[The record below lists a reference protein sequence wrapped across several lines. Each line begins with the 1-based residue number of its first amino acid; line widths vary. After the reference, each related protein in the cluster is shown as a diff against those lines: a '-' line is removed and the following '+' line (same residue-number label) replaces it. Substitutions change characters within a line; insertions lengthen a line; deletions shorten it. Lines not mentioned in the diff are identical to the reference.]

1 MKKILTTLATG
12 ILSCLAI
19 AGQTEDSKTIKRIDA
34 TPADY
39 ITLLNNNGY
48 EAFAFDISSLSD
60 AQYYI
65 TFKVKEYKNGEE
77 TNDDVF
83 GGYHT
88 FRNMALVSSF
98 TEEDQKR
105 IKPEE
110 MADPERGI
118 YCMGKKIMIGF
129 TPAVND
135 SIRPVMLEVDEM
147 GSTGVSL
154 KMEPLYRDNDS
165 VNGEKFYWYLPKAF
179 KPSELTV
186 GKFIPLVLYGSGWYD
201 ARYGIHRFCGE
212 NEIEPD
218 LSSRILKEIPT
229 YYIIGIELTLEKELQ

>member
-1 MKKILTTLATG
+1 MKKILTALATG
-12 ILSCLAI
+12 MLGCMTMM
-19 AGQTEDSKTIKRIDA
+19 GQTDDTKTIKRIEA

-48 EAFAFDISSLSD
+48 EAFAFDISALSD

-65 TFKVKEYKNGEE
+65 TFKVKEYRNGEE
-77 TNDDVF
+77 TNDDVS
-83 GGYHT
+83 GGFYSFT
-88 FRNMALVSSF
+88 NMTLVSEF
-98 TEEDQKR
+98 PEESQSE

-118 YCMGKKIMIGF
+118 YSMSNKIMIGF
-129 TPAVND
+129 IPAVND
-135 SIRPVMLEVDEM
+135 SIRPVMFDVDEM

-154 KMEPLYRDNDS
+154 KMEPLYHDNDS
-165 VNGEKFYWYLPKAF
+165 VNGEKFYWYMPKPF

-212 NEIEPD
+212 KELEPD
-218 LSSRILKEIPT
+218 MSSKIIKEIPN
-229 YYIIGIELTLEKELQ
+229 YYIIGIELHLVKELQ